1 MKKIISILGAAVLTI
16 GLLAGCSSKGNGEYE
31 SGKLK
36 DVHEAVKTAMGEE
49 YYPNMPLGEEEI
61 EEIMGISKDM
71 YSEIIVE
78 VPMISMNPDT
88 FIGAEA
94 AKGKGDALEE
104 ALNKYKDYLANESFQ
119 YPMNMPKVQAV
130 EVVRKGDYAFLI
142 MLGQVPQDLME
153 SEDEDA
159 KVAAVKEGNKKA
171 VDAINSILK

>member
-1 MKKIISILGAAVLTI
+1 MKKAISILLTAVLAI
-16 GLLAGCSSKGNGEYE
+16 GVFTGCGSKGSSNNE

-36 DVHEAVKTAMGEE
+36 DVHEAVKTALGEE

-61 EEIMGISKDM
+61 EQIMGISKDM
-71 YSEIIVE
+71 YKEAIAE
-78 VPMISMNPDT
+78 VPMISVNVDT
-88 FIGAEA
+88 FVGVEAEE
-94 AKGKGDALEE
+94 GKADAVET
-104 ALNKYKDYLANESFQ
+104 ALNEYKDYLVNDSLQ
-119 YPMNMPKVQAV
+119 YPMNLPKVQSA
-130 EVVRKGDYAFLI
+130 EVVRKGNYVFFV